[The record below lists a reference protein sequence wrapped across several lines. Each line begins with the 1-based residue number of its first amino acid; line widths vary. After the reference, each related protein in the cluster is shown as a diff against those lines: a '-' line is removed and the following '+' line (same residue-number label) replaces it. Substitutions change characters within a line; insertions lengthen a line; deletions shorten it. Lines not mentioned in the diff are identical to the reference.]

1 MGEGT
6 TVVTLNDVLFELRE
20 LRSQLQTVREFVDT
34 LMRDRKECGFQPP
47 LQGDLPK
54 KYPDPWPYPQPYY
67 PPPATPP
74 WPGYPQPWV
83 TWTATAHVP
92 SDPTQLMMNGRSP

>member
-34 LMRDRKECGFQPP
+34 LMRDRKEPGFQPP
-47 LQGDLPK
+47 LKGDLPK
-54 KYPDPWPYPQPYY
+54 TYPDCVPGPPYY
-67 PPPATPP
+67 PYPPLATPP

-83 TWTATAHVP
+83 TWTSGPA
-92 SDPTQLMMNGRSP
+92 DPRWNGRSP